1 MSYKEYSSRGL
12 AVRLIVIIFYIAVL
26 YLTVPF
32 ARDIEKFLRTHNVLT
47 VGVSLALGLFVLL
60 GAVGALWYTGFRLV
74 NVVVLSLFGL
84 FYIFIVMQ
92 YRVIAERIHFIQYG
106 ILALLIYNFLCV
118 SMTGFKNYLITLGLV
133 TALGWGDELIQ
144 ALLPERVYDLR
155 DVFLN
160 ALAGAL
166 MLGVIFTAER
176 LRRASV
182 SALADHRD

>member
-1 MSYKEYSSRGL
+1 MRI
-12 AVRLIVIIFYIAVL
+12 IVIVLYSAVL

-32 ARDIEKFLRTHNVLT
+32 ARDIERFLRTHNILT
-47 VGVSLALGLFVLL
+47 IGVSLALGLFILI
-60 GAVGALWYTGFRLV
+60 GAFGALRYTGFRLI
-74 NVVVLSLFGL
+74 NVVVLSLIGL
-84 FYIFIVMQ
+84 FYIRIVMQ
-92 YRVIAERIHFIQYG
+92 YRIMVERIHFIQYG
-106 ILALLIYNFLCV
+106 ILALLIYNSLSV
-118 SMTGFKNYLITLGLV
+118 SMTGFKKYLITLGLV

-166 MLGVIFTAER
+166 MLIVIFTAER

-182 SALADHRD
+182 SAPADYRD